1 LAAAGLAVGLWGAL
15 WLVGD
20 LFANDL
26 ELRIA
31 ALAALI
37 AFGMALYFG
46 FAALFGATRLSDVK
60 ELLARKR

>member
-1 LAAAGLAVGLWGAL
+1 MAAGLWGAL
-15 WLVGD
+15 LWVGD

-46 FAALFGATRLSDVK
+46 LAALLGAAQLSDVK